1 MTTMNLA
8 RQLISD
14 HLIEGRMNTG
24 EEIGLKP
31 DQALLQDATGTLSML
46 MLEAIGIDRV
56 RVPLTVQYVDHNLVQ
71 TDSRNPE
78 DHVYLETA
86 SRRFGVW
93 FSRPGNGISHP
104 VHMEAFGLPGA
115 LLVGADSHTCAAG
128 SLGMLAIGAGS
139 GDIAAVLTGEPFY
152 LRMPEI
158 TGIRLVGKLPEWVS
172 AKDVI
177 LEMLRR
183 HGVKGAVGRIIEYF
197 GPGLASLSA
206 MDRHV
211 IANMG
216 AELGATS
223 TVFPSDEV
231 TRAFLAAHGRAHD
244 WRPLPT
250 PDNADYDHHD
260 EIDLSA
266 LEPLIAKPS
275 SPDNIVPVRDVAG
288 EPIYQAY
295 IGSSANPGFRDF
307 AIAARMVEGRQIA
320 PGVSFDINPSTRRVL
335 LDLMQDG
342 LLGALIQA
350 GARLHQAGC
359 NGCMGMGQAPARG
372 RNSLR
377 TVPRNF
383 PGRSGTEEDSVFL
396 CSPETATASALTG
409 RITDPRDLGMAYPS
423 INVARL
429 GALTRDFISA
439 PLSEETAAVSIV
451 RGANIANLPPI
462 DPLPDTIEVPILLK
476 LGDDVS
482 TDDICPAGARAMPF
496 RSNVQKI
503 SQFCFERVDPT
514 YVSRAQALL
523 PTGHAFIASR
533 NYGQGSSREHAVLAP
548 RYLGLRIVLARS
560 FARIQLQNLANGGI
574 LALGFEND
582 GDYDRINLDET
593 LIVEGIVSRI
603 FDPNGVSVTL
613 SRTGEHIRARHF
625 MSSRQIEIFRAGGTC
640 CVSCRKVK
648 TVRCPRRL
656 DCRDT
661 QGGEATLSWSGCA
674 LISSQRLRHDQ
685 KQD

>member
-1 MTTMNLA
+1 MTAGKRSQTMNIA

-14 HLIEGRMNTG
+14 HLVEGRMDAG
-24 EEIGLKP
+24 EEIGFNP
-31 DQALLQDATGTLSML
+31 DQVLLQDATGTLSML
-46 MLEAIGIDRV
+46 MLEAIGIDSV
-56 RVPLTVQYVDHNLVQ
+56 RVPLAVQYVDHNLIQ
-71 TDSRNPE
+71 ADSRNPE
-78 DHVYLETA
+78 DHLYLETA
-86 SRRFGVW
+86 SRRFGIW

-104 VHMEAFGLPGA
+104 VHMEAFGIPGA

-139 GDIAAVLTGEPFY
+139 GDIAAVLTGEPLY
-152 LRMPEI
+152 IRMP
-158 TGIRLVGKLPEWVS
+158 GIMGVRLVGLLPEWVS

-183 HGVKGAVGRIIEYF
+183 HSVKGGVGRIIEYY
-197 GPGLASLSA
+197 GPGLATLSA

-216 AELGATS
+216 AELGATT
-223 TVFPSDEV
+223 TVFPSDEM
-231 TRAFLAAHGRAHD
+231 TRTFLEAHGRAQD
-244 WRPLPT
+244 WRPIPT
-250 PDNADYDHHD
+250 PPNADYDFHD
-260 EIDLSA
+260 EIDLGK

-275 SPDNIVPVRDVAG
+275 SPDNVVPVREVAG

-307 AIAARMVEGRQIA
+307 AIAARMVEGRQVT

-335 LDLMQDG
+335 LDLVQNG
-342 LLGALIQA
+342 LLGSLIQA
-350 GARLHQAGC
+350 GGRLHQAGC
-359 NGCMGMGQAPARG
+359 NGCMGMGQAPASG

-383 PGRSGTEEDSVFL
+383 PGRSGTKEDSVFL

-409 RITDPRDLGMAYPS
+409 KITDPRNVGLAYPNV
-423 INVARL
+423 NVAQR
-429 GALTRDFISA
+429 GATTRDFVSA
-439 PLSEETAAVSIV
+439 PLPEEEATRVSIV

-462 DPLPDTIEVPILLK
+462 IPLPDRIEVPILLK

-503 SQFCFERVDPT
+503 SQFCFERFDPN

-523 PTGHAFIASR
+523 PRGHAVIAGQ

-548 RYLGLRIVLARS
+548 RYLGLSVILARS
-560 FARIQLQNLANGGI
+560 FARIQFQNLPNAAI
-574 LALGFEND
+574 LALCFENEE
-582 GDYDRINLDET
+582 DYARITLDDT
-593 LIVEGIVSRI
+593 LVIEGIVSRI
-603 FDPNGVSVTL
+603 FDANGVSVTL
-613 SRTGEHIRARHF
+613 KAIGKQIRARHL
-625 MSSRQIEIFRAGGTC
+625 MSTRQIEIFRAGGLVAYLAARMKRTP
-640 CVSCRKVK
+640 VTEGSTAAAVE
-648 TVRCPRRL
+648 V
-656 DCRDT
+656 
-661 QGGEATLSWSGCA
+661 AAS
-674 LISSQRLRHDQ
+674 
-685 KQD
+685 